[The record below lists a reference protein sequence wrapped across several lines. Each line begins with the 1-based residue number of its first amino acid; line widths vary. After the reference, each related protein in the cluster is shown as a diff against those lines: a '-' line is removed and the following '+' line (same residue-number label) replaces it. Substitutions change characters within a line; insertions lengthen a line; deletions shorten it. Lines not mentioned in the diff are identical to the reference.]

1 MSTTTRMSRRG
12 GKYDRH
18 NGDALRVA

>member
-1 MSTTTRMSRRG
+1 MSTTPRMSRRG